1 METQCIETEQD
12 KLVVD
17 ESAVELGDM
26 TSNDYHQFFMTA
38 VVETTLTLVMIYDQL
53 LMCISRSL
61 SLIHALS
68 IFFR

>member
-26 TSNDYHQFFMTA
+26 TSNDYHDY
-38 VVETTLTLVMIYDQL
+38 LTVFHDSSGRDNFDL
-53 LMCISRSL
+53 LSR
-61 SLIHALS
+61 
-68 IFFR
+68 